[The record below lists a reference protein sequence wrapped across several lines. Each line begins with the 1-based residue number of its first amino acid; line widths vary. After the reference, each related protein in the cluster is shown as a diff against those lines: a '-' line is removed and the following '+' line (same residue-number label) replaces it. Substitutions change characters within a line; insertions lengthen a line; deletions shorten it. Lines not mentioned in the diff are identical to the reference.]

1 MHIQSSQRNK
11 NERKKPGLGKSLL
24 NHQSSTIHHSEMSVE
39 YACVFSV
46 LHTHE
51 SRIAQG
57 QILMLASMWESFPT
71 FNFSSSFFFSY
82 VLMEV
87 PLFEMLIQFNK
98 VKTHNMQQPILD
110 KSFALVAQLLLFL
123 PSRPKKQNMKASKS
137 ITKLSKNLGLLKS
150 GELHSMYTRFFGYES
165 FFSKF

>member
-1 MHIQSSQRNK
+1 MKKAERNLAAQSSKFNYT
-11 NERKKPGLGKSLL
+11 S
-24 NHQSSTIHHSEMSVE
+24 H
-39 YACVFSV
+39 CSV
-46 LHTHE
+46 LCFTHTPAFSGE
-51 SRIAQG
+51 G
-57 QILMLASMWESFPT
+57 QIFFYDLDAGSL
-71 FNFSSSFFFSY
+71 FSRKFLPD

>member
-1 MHIQSSQRNK
+1 MKKAERNLAAQSSKFNYT
-11 NERKKPGLGKSLL
+11 S
-24 NHQSSTIHHSEMSVE
+24 HCSTTTF
-39 YACVFSV
+39 Y
-46 LHTHE
+46 TH
-51 SRIAQG
+51 SRIFWGRSDFLFYDLDAG
-57 QILMLASMWESFPT
+57 SL
-71 FNFSSSFFFSY
+71 FSRKFLPD

>member
-1 MHIQSSQRNK
+1 MKKAERNLAAQSSKFNYTSHCSTTMFYTL
-11 NERKKPGLGKSLL
+11 PHFLGK
-24 NHQSSTIHHSEMSVE
+24 V
-39 YACVFSV
+39 
-46 LHTHE
+46 
-51 SRIAQG
+51 R
-57 QILMLASMWESFPT
+57 
-71 FNFSSSFFFSY
+71 FFFYDLDAGSLFSRKFLPD

-165 FFSKF
+165 FFFKVLILRSLQQN

>member
-1 MHIQSSQRNK
+1 M
-11 NERKKPGLGKSLL
+11 
-24 NHQSSTIHHSEMSVE
+24 
-39 YACVFSV
+39 
-46 LHTHE
+46 
-51 SRIAQG
+51 
-57 QILMLASMWESFPT
+57 ILMLVQVVHLGTKFLP
-71 FNFSSSFFFSY
+71 Y

-137 ITKLSKNLGLLKS
+137 ITKLSKNLGLLN
-150 GELHSMYTRFFGYES
+150 LES
-165 FFSKF
+165 STACTLGFLGTKVFFSKF